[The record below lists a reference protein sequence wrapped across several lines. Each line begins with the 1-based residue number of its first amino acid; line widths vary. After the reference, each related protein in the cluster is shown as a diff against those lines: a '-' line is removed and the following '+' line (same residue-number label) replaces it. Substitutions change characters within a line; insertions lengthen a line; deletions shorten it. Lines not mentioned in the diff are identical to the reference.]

1 MYHVLTMNLLVEYGS
16 VGIVSARGDVYSFGI
31 LMMETLT
38 RKKPTDNMF
47 DEQLNLQY
55 WIKDALPHSVTEI
68 ANTNLLKEE
77 NLSAK
82 KDCILSILQV
92 AVDCTV
98 EMPENRL
105 DTASILGALKNIK
118 TKFEKRLARTLI
130 LHFVQFLL
138 LHQNC
143 S

>member
-1 MYHVLTMNLLVEYGS
+1 MYHVLTMNLLVEYGLH
-16 VGIVSARGDVYSFGI
+16 GIVSTRGDVYSFGI
-31 LMMETLT
+31 LMMETFT

-47 DEQLNLQY
+47 DERLNLQY
-55 WIKDALPHSVTEI
+55 WIKDALPHSITEI
-68 ANTNLLKEE
+68 ADTNLLKEE

-105 DTASILGALKNIK
+105 DIASILGALQNIK
-118 TKFEKRLARTLI
+118 TKFEKSLART
-130 LHFVQFLL
+130 
-138 LHQNC
+138 
-143 S
+143 

>member
-1 MYHVLTMNLLVEYGS
+1 MYHVLTMNLLVEYGLH
-16 VGIVSARGDVYSFGI
+16 GIVSTRGDVYSFGI
-31 LMMETLT
+31 LMMETFT

-47 DEQLNLQY
+47 DEGLNLPY
-55 WIKDALPHSVTEI
+55 WIKGALPRSVTEI
-68 ANTNLLKEE
+68 ADTNLLKEE

-105 DTASILGALKNIK
+105 DIASIL
-118 TKFEKRLARTLI
+118 
-130 LHFVQFLL
+130 
-138 LHQNC
+138 
-143 S
+143 